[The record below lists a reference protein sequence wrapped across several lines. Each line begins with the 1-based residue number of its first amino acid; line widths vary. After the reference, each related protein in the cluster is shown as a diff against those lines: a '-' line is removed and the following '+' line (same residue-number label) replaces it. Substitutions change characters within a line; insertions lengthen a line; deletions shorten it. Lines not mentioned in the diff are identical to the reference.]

1 MSTNEQAND
10 PNRIL
15 TEAFQANGVVY
26 KIAEAAYEPG
36 QAGEDLDSP
45 GKVGNII
52 LPPWNWSPRGQMLN
66 EAKPAMIRAAN
77 EHDAEVYL
85 LAATLDMRHEEAISQ
100 AELDRI
106 DGDNATWVAEGGA
119 NKQYFVRPG
128 LLVEAMQRKYGADVA
143 ATKVRYQVGT
153 GRAVNP
159 KLPDDR
165 DNPEYK
171 TVQQLLGPDFPEGA
185 VDEYAISVAMATHD
199 GYAEIPGY
207 GEQYGGAYAEQV
219 SRFHKDGVPD
229 LVIVKPRTTEKTG
242 LESGLWAIAHIADMP
257 RGGQFV
263 VGTSGQYR
271 AKTGQQVARFEQKYG
286 LQDKM
291 QPAVILGDEPGY
303 CVTFAGVEHVTP
315 DRAAMPYVHEAVVL
329 QRMLAEPNPYQTS
342 TY

>member
-36 QAGEDLDSP
+36 HAGDDLNSP
-45 GKVGNII
+45 DNVGNVI
-52 LPPWNWSPRGQMLN
+52 LPSGNWGPRGQMLA

-77 EHDAEVYL
+77 EHEAEVYL
-85 LAATLDMRHEEAISQ
+85 LAATLDMRHEEPISQ

-128 LLVEAMQRKYGADVA
+128 LLTDAMQRKYGADIA
-143 ATKVRYQVGT
+143 ATKVKYQVGI
-153 GRAVNP
+153 GRPVNP

-165 DNPEYK
+165 GNPEYT
-171 TVQQLLGPDFPEGA
+171 TVRKLLGTDFPEGPL
-185 VDEYAISVAMATHD
+185 DEYGISVAMALHD
-199 GYAEIPGY
+199 GYTELPGY
-207 GEQYGGAYAEQV
+207 GKQYEAYAEQV

-229 LVIVKPRTTEKTG
+229 LVIIKPRMTEKTG
-242 LESGLWAIAHIADMP
+242 LESGLWAIAHIAGMP
-257 RGGQFV
+257 RGSQFV

-271 AKTGQQVARFEQKYG
+271 AKSGHQVARFEQKYG

-291 QPAVILGDEPGY
+291 QPAVMLGDEPGY
-303 CVTFAGVEHVTP
+303 RVTFAGAEHATP